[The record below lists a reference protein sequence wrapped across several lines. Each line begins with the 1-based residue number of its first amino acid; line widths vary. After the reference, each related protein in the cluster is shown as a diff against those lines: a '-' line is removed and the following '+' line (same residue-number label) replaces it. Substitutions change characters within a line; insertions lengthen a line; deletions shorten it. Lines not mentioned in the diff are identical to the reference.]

1 MPRTASALPAR
12 RDDEAAA
19 TYLDD
24 LVRRGRRQGYLMLP
38 ELRNAFEQANVT
50 PAEARAVLRELADEG
65 VQLGNEASDPSAAAP
80 AGQAGQGNSEVEPS
94 EVTHAVPDLAEIE
107 LDGPDLIVAELD
119 DADLI
124 EDIDEAGRDKDERG
138 E

>member
-1 MPRTASALPAR
+1 MPRTATALPAR

-19 TYLDD
+19 TYVDD
-24 LVRRGRRQGYLMLP
+24 LVRRGRRQGHLMLP

-80 AGQAGQGNSEVEPS
+80 AGSAGQGHSEVEPS
-94 EVTHAVPDLAEIE
+94 DLTPALPALPAIP
-107 LDGPDLIVAELD
+107 LT
-119 DADLI
+119 
-124 EDIDEAGRDKDERG
+124 
-138 E
+138 

>member
-1 MPRTASALPAR
+1 MPRTATALPAR

-19 TYLDD
+19 TYVDD

-80 AGQAGQGNSEVEPS
+80 AGSAGQAHSEVEPS
-94 EVTHAVPDLAEIE
+94 EVTHAVPDLPEIK
-107 LDGPDLIVAELD
+107 LDGPDLIVPGPD
-119 DADLI
+119 DTTPPGAL
-124 EDIDEAGRDKDERG
+124 GRPGPQRAERG
-138 E
+138 